1 MAARFWRSV
10 LGGAVALA
18 GLSGV
23 FLALEFS
30 LPPPI
35 AVAIGI
41 GVLAALLIA
50 VVASSFVLAQ
60 SARND
65 LQARRKPRNAL
76 RALLGEII
84 EFPLAMLAMSFYI
97 RPKMQAQA
105 PAHGQAHAPLQ
116 AQAQAQLQARAPGA
130 AEPALRPVLL
140 LHGFLCNANIWRRL
154 QMRLRTAGFGP
165 IEALDVEPLLAD
177 IDFQAG
183 RVAPSLLAL
192 QRRCHGERVVIVA
205 HSMGGLIARAL
216 LRDLGA
222 GAIRRIVT
230 IASPHHGT
238 ALARGLPWPNTQ
250 QMSAVSPWLR
260 ALNLAQEGR
269 FAVPIASIF
278 SAEDNLVAPA
288 ASARLEAA
296 ELHELHG
303 VGHLGIL
310 RSRQAL
316 DCVMTALTQADP
328 R

>member
-10 LGGAVALA
+10 LGIAVALA

-23 FLALEFS
+23 LLALELS
-30 LPPPI
+30 LPPSMA
-35 AVAIGI
+35 AVIGL
-41 GVLAALLIA
+41 GVLAVLFIA
-50 VVASSFVLAQ
+50 VVSSSFAVARF
-60 SARND
+60 ARNN
-65 LQARRKPRNAL
+65 LQSRRKPRDAL
-76 RALLGEII
+76 RALIGEII
-84 EFPLAMLAMSFYI
+84 EFPLAVLAMSFDV
-97 RPKMQAQA
+97 RSTTQAQA
-105 PAHGQAHAPLQ
+105 KPQEQPQPQARV
-116 AQAQAQLQARAPGA
+116 QARAPGA
-130 AEPALRPVLL
+130 AGPALRPVLL

-177 IDFQAG
+177 IDFQAS

-192 QRRCHGERVVIVA
+192 QRRCNGERVVIVA
-205 HSMGGLIARAL
+205 HSMGGLTARAL

-222 GAIRRIVT
+222 GAIRRIIT
-230 IASPHHGT
+230 IATPHHGI
-238 ALARGLPWPNTQ
+238 ALAGALPWPNTR
-250 QMSAVSPWLR
+250 QMAAASPWLT

-288 ASARLEAA
+288 ASARLEGA

-310 RSRQAL
+310 RSRPAL
-316 DCVMTALTQADP
+316 DCVLSALTRADP
-328 R
+328 G

>member
-105 PAHGQAHAPLQ
+105 PAHG
-116 AQAQAQLQARAPGA
+116 QARAPGA

>member
-10 LGGAVALA
+10 LGLAVVLA
-18 GLSGV
+18 GLSAV
-23 FLALEFS
+23 VLALEFS
-30 LPPPI
+30 LSPST
-35 AVAIGI
+35 AVALGL
-41 GVLAALLIA
+41 GMLAALLIA
-50 VVASSFVLAQ
+50 VVASSFALSQ
-60 SARND
+60 LARND
-65 LQARRKPRNAL
+65 LRARREPRDAW
-76 RALLGEII
+76 RALLSEII
-84 EFPLAMLAMSFYI
+84 AFPLAVLAMSFYV
-97 RPKMQAQA
+97 RPKARAQA
-105 PAHGQAHAPLQ
+105 PAPAQPQLQ
-116 AQAQAQLQARAPGA
+116 AQAQAQAQVQARAPGV

-140 LHGFLCNANIWRRL
+140 LHGFLCNADIWGQL

-183 RVAPSLLAL
+183 QVAPSLLAL
-192 QRRCHGERVVIVA
+192 QRRCHGERVVIIA
-205 HSMGGLIARAL
+205 HSMGGLTARAL

-238 ALARGLPWPNTQ
+238 ALARGLPWPNTR

-278 SAEDNLVAPA
+278 SAKDNLVAPA